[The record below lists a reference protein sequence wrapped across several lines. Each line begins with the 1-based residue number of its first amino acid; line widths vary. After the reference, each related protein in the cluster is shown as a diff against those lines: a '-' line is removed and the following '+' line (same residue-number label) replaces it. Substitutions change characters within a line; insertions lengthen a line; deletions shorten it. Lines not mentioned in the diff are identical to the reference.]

1 MAQSTSDIQDL
12 PDHPFQPATFHFPL
26 RSFGKT
32 TVLKRSFQ
40 SSWFHRWKWVHYD
53 ATMDAAFC
61 FSCCK
66 AAKQGKVKATEGS
79 FTSKGFT
86 NWKDATRIFAKHES
100 SDVHKQLTMCMSS
113 STDIAELLSTQHARE
128 KEQNRNYF
136 LKILSSIRYLAR
148 QGLPLRGDGSDK
160 DSNFYQL
167 LLLRGED
174 FSSIQPMLERAQ
186 MKFTSPEIQNE
197 ILKIMATSILRKIQ
211 AQLQLGYFTVMIDE
225 TTDLS
230 NTEQVVLVFRW
241 VDDTL
246 SVHEEFIGLY
256 QTDSI
261 AAASLFKI
269 IEDTLL
275 RLNLKLEMSGI
286 KNGVAKRISD
296 KEPHAVFT
304 HCYGHAL
311 NLAVGD
317 TVKSS
322 KIMKSSLETVHEIS
336 KLIKKSPK
344 RSALFE
350 KLKQELASETIG
362 VRVLCPTRWTVRA
375 ASLQSI
381 LDNYEILLNVWEE
394 ALESSL
400 DSETRARI
408 VGVEAQMAKFDFL
421 YGVSLGALV
430 LSHSDNLSKTL
441 QHKSMSAAEG
451 QHIAQL
457 TLNVLKSLRNQEK
470 FQLFYQRILLD
481 QQRFAISAPALPRKR
496 RAPQVGSTEG
506 DTHSSVEEYYR
517 MLYFEAIDLAIEAIT
532 ERFDQPGYRIYNNL
546 ENLILKTCKE
556 QD

>member
-1 MAQSTSDIQDL
+1 MAQSTLYSDIKDM
-12 PDHPFQPATFHFPL
+12 PEHPFQPVSFKFPL

-32 TVLKRSFQ
+32 TVVRRSFQ
-40 SSWFHRWKWVHYD
+40 SSRFHRWKWIHYD
-53 ATMDAAFC
+53 ATVDAAFC

-66 AAKQGKVKATEGS
+66 AASQRKVKLTGLTEGS
-79 FTSKGFT
+79 FTNKGFT
-86 NWKDATRIFAKHES
+86 NWKDAIRIFAKHES
-100 SDVHKQLTMCMSS
+100 SDVHKQSTMCISS
-113 STDIAELLSTQHARE
+113 NTDIAELLSTQHARE

-167 LLLRGED
+167 MLLRGED
-174 FSSIQPMLERAQ
+174 VSSIQPMLEKAQ

-197 ILKIMATSILRKIQ
+197 ILKIMATNILRKIQ
-211 AQLQLGYFTVMIDE
+211 TQLQLGYFIVMIDE

-241 VDDTL
+241 IDSEL
-246 SVHEEFIGLY
+246 SVHEEFLGLY

-261 AAASLFKI
+261 KAASLLKI

-275 RLNLKLEMSGI
+275 RLNLKLEMCRGQCYDGASVMSGI
-286 KNGVAKRISD
+286 KNGVAKCISD
-296 KEPHAVFT
+296 KEPRAVFT

-317 TVKSS
+317 TVKGS

-344 RSALFE
+344 SHALFE

-381 LDNYEILLNVWEE
+381 LDNYEVLLTVWEE
-394 ALESSL
+394 SQESPL

-408 VGVEAQMAKFDFL
+408 VGVEA
-421 YGVSLGALV
+421 
-430 LSHSDNLSKTL
+430 
-441 QHKSMSAAEG
+441 
-451 QHIAQL
+451 
-457 TLNVLKSLRNQEK
+457 
-470 FQLFYQRILLD
+470 
-481 QQRFAISAPALPRKR
+481 
-496 RAPQVGSTEG
+496 
-506 DTHSSVEEYYR
+506 
-517 MLYFEAIDLAIEAIT
+517 
-532 ERFDQPGYRIYNNL
+532 
-546 ENLILKTCKE
+546 
-556 QD
+556 